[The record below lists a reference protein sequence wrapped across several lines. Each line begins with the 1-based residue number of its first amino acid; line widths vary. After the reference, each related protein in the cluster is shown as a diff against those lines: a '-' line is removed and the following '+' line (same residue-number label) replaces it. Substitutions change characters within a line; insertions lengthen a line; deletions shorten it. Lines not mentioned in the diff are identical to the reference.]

1 MAPAAHQGQRRTEN
15 DLTTRSVE
23 PIAGS
28 APQAEPDKA
37 APDAEL
43 TRQLGYRRFQHL
55 LLNGDIQPGQ
65 NLSQR
70 ELKAKLD
77 IALGALRELLPRLEA
92 EGLLVVLPQRG
103 IQITTVDLR
112 MIRESYQMRLALER
126 EAALHAV
133 DHVSDEDL
141 QRLRRRHTELIE
153 QSRAGVTAKL
163 LEKAQRTDSDFHDFL
178 ISATGNRLLIQ
189 TYSIIAIRVRMIQL
203 DRIRLNA
210 IVLAPSLSDHI
221 DIIDAILKRDPA
233 LAMAAMDKHIRNARD
248 RALSL

>member
-1 MAPAAHQGQRRTEN
+1 
-15 DLTTRSVE
+15 LTTRSAE
-23 PIAGS
+23 PIAGGAS
-28 APQAEPDKA
+28 QAGEPGKP

-43 TRQLGYRRFQHL
+43 TRQLGYRRFQQL
-55 LLNGDIQPGQ
+55 LLNGEIQPGQ

-70 ELKAKLD
+70 ELKAKLS

-92 EGLLVVLPQRG
+92 EGLLLVLPQRG

-126 EAALHAV
+126 EAALYAV

-141 QRLRRRHTELIE
+141 HRLRLRHAELIE
-153 QSRAGVTAKL
+153 LSRTGVTAEL

-178 ISATGNRLLIQ
+178 ISATGNRLLMQ

-210 IVLAPSLSDHI
+210 SVLAPSLGDHI
-221 DIIDAILKRDPA
+221 DIIDAIRARDPA
-233 LAMAAMDKHIRNARD
+233 LAMAAMEKHIRNARD

>member
-1 MAPAAHQGQRRTEN
+1 MEREAYLRTNPVDPIPGRRADLVAPDRT
-15 DLTTRSVE
+15 
-23 PIAGS
+23 PA
-28 APQAEPDKA
+28 
-37 APDAEL
+37 DAEL
-43 TRQLGYRRFQHL
+43 TRQLGYRRFQQL
-55 LLNGDIQPGQ
+55 LLNGEIEPGQ

-70 ELKAKLD
+70 ELMTKLN

-112 MIRESYQMRLALER
+112 MIRESYQMRIALER

-133 DHVSDEDL
+133 GHVSDEDL
-141 QRLRRRHTELIE
+141 LRLRRHHTELIN
-153 QSRAGVTAKL
+153 QAKGDVTAQL
-163 LEKAQRTDSDFHDFL
+163 LETAQRTDSDFHDFL

-189 TYSIIAIRVRMIQL
+189 TYSIIAIRVRMIHL

-210 IVLAPSLSDHI
+210 VVLAPSLGDHI
-221 DIIDAILKRDPA
+221 DIIDAILKRDPI
-233 LAMAAMDKHIRNARD
+233 LAMTAMDKHIHNARD